1 VVKLALDGINKNNT
15 QFNTMRLLT
24 LLTSGMAMFSTIVS
38 GSLIP
43 LRSRPDM
50 SSIAEQ
56 QKQQPYCNVLALSG
70 GGSFGAVQMG
80 VLDGLVS
87 NGVAPAGYD
96 IITGISAGG
105 LNAGFLSYF
114 TRVDDALPS
123 ISSIYANLTTADIY
137 TSDIL
142 HIFSNYAVYSTA
154 PLHSTLAGI
163 VGTQTQQSPAP
174 ITLIGSTNVN
184 RQTLDVFQY
193 NLADYAEKIQLL
205 MATSAIP
212 FVFPPQTLNGD
223 LYVDGG
229 VISNEMIQQALSAK
243 DCGFY
248 NFTFI
253 SASPVHQTVN
263 VTGFGS
269 YISAIGGLLLNTF
282 DYQLAEYESIVCSNT
297 PRGQI
302 NACFPTSPAIEQYS
316 ILDFNYGATLYE
328 LGKSA
333 FSCNQYNF
341 C

>member
-1 VVKLALDGINKNNT
+1 
-15 QFNTMRLLT
+15 MRLFP
-24 LLTSGMAMFSTIVS
+24 LLTSGLVALSALVS

-43 LRSRPDM
+43 LRSRTPEPR
-50 SSIAEQ
+50 A
-56 QKQQPYCNVLALSG
+56 QQPYCDVLALSG

-87 NGVAPAGYD
+87 GNMVPVSFD
-96 IITGISAGG
+96 IVTGISAGG
-105 LNAGFLSYF
+105 LNAGFLSYY
-114 TRVDDALPS
+114 TRVDDALPH
-123 ISSIYANLTTADIY
+123 IYSIYANLTTANIY
-137 TSDIL
+137 TSDLL
-142 HIFSNYAVYSTA
+142 HIFSTYAVYSTL
-154 PLHSTLAGI
+154 PLQTTLTGI
-163 VGTQTQQSPAP
+163 VGTQTQQLPAP
-174 ITLIGSTNVN
+174 ITLVGSTNVN

-193 NLADYAEKIQLL
+193 NLADNTEKIQLL

-212 FVFPPQTLNGD
+212 FVFPPQTMNGD

-229 VISNEMIQQALSAK
+229 VISNEMIQQAVSAK

-253 SASPVHQTVN
+253 SASPIHQTVN

-282 DYQLAEYESIVCSNT
+282 DYQLAEYESVVCSNT

-302 NACFPTSPAIEQYS
+302 NACFPSNSDIENYS
-316 ILDFNYGATLYE
+316 ILDFNYGALLYS

-333 FSCNQYNF
+333 FTCNQYNF

>member
-1 VVKLALDGINKNNT
+1 
-15 QFNTMRLLT
+15 MRLFS
-24 LLTSGMAMFSTIVS
+24 LLTSGLAALFVSVS

-43 LRSRPDM
+43 IRSRP
-50 SSIAEQ
+50 AETAALQ
-56 QKQQPYCNVLALSG
+56 QQPVCNVLALSG

-87 NGVAPAGYD
+87 QGTAPTSYD

-114 TRVDDALPS
+114 SRVDTALPGIYS
-123 ISSIYANLTTADIY
+123 IFANLTTADIY
-137 TSDIL
+137 TSNLL
-142 HIFSNYAVYSTA
+142 HIFSTYAVYSTD
-154 PLHSTLAGI
+154 PLHNTLTRI
-163 VGTQTQQSPAP
+163 LGTQTQQSPAP

-193 NLADYAEKIQLL
+193 SLADSDEKIQLL

-212 FVFPPQTLNGD
+212 FVFPPQTMNGD

-229 VISNEMIQQALSAK
+229 VIANEMIQQAVSAK

-253 SASPVHQTVN
+253 SASPIHQTVN

-282 DYQLAEYESIVCSNT
+282 DYQLAEYESVVCSNT

-302 NACFPTSPAIEQYS
+302 NACFPSNPAIESYS
-316 ILDFNYGATLYE
+316 LLDFNYGAVLYT

-333 FSCNQYNF
+333 FACNMYNF

>member
-1 VVKLALDGINKNNT
+1 VL
-15 QFNTMRLLT
+15 
-24 LLTSGMAMFSTIVS
+24 SGWFAEA
-38 GSLIP
+38 SLIP
-43 LRSRPDM
+43 LRSR
-50 SSIAEQ
+50 SFLKEILEN
-56 QKQQPYCNVLALSG
+56 QQPVCNVLALSG

-87 NGVAPAGYD
+87 SGVVPASYD

-105 LNAGFLSYF
+105 LNAGFLSYY
-114 TRVDDALPS
+114 TDVEDALPGIYS
-123 ISSIYANLTTADIY
+123 IFSNLTTSDIY
-137 TSDIL
+137 TSDLL
-142 HIFSNYAVYSTA
+142 HIFSTYAVYTTA
-154 PLHSTLAGI
+154 PLQTTLTNI
-163 VGTQTQQSPAP
+163 IGTQVQQSPAP

-193 NLADYAEKIQLL
+193 NLADSTEKIQLL

-212 FVFPPQTLNGD
+212 FVFPPQTMNGD

-229 VISNEMIQQALSAK
+229 VISNEMIQQAVSAK

-253 SASPVHQTVN
+253 SASSVHQTVN

-269 YISAIGGLLLNTF
+269 YISAIGQLLLNTF

-302 NACFPTSPAIEQYS
+302 NACFPTSPDVDNYS
-316 ILDFNYGATLYE
+316 ILDFNYGAILYN

-333 FSCNQYNF
+333 FSCKQYNF

>member
-1 VVKLALDGINKNNT
+1 
-15 QFNTMRLLT
+15 MRLLT
-24 LLTSGMAMFSTIVS
+24 LLTSGLAVFSAIVS

-43 LRSRPDM
+43 LRSRPTTFD
-50 SSIAEQ
+50 ATQ
-56 QKQQPYCNVLALSG
+56 QQQQPYCDVLALSG

-87 NGVAPAGYD
+87 NGLAPSSYD

-114 TRVDDALPS
+114 TRVNDALPG
-123 ISSIYANLTTADIY
+123 IFAIYTNLTTADVY
-137 TSDIL
+137 TSNLL
-142 HIFSNYAVYSTA
+142 HIFSTYAVYSTA
-154 PLHSTLAGI
+154 PLQSTLTNI

-193 NLADYAEKIQLL
+193 SAADYAEKLQLL

-212 FVFPPQTLNGD
+212 FVFPPQTMNGE

-282 DYQLAEYESIVCSNT
+282 DYQLAEYESVVCSNT

-302 NACFPTSPAIEQYS
+302 NACFPSNPAIENYS
-316 ILDFNYGATLYE
+316 ILDFDYGALLYS

-333 FSCNQYNF
+333 FTCKQYNF